1 MMNAIGSNSKAGL
14 YILSYKIGIIE
25 EINQKLS
32 ARLRRANGR
41 EATPNLA
48 SLDSQTVKITKSAGS
63 RGFDGGKKIKGRKRY
78 IIVDTLG
85 LVIGVV
91 VHTADIGERSGA
103 RLLLASLK
111 YPLVRFKKILV
122 DKGYSGAE
130 IGSKKTLIGSGKLV
144 KVQIIRRD
152 LSLNPNDGW

>member
-1 MMNAIGSNSKAGL
+1 VHD
-14 YILSYKIGIIE
+14 
-25 EINQKLS
+25 
-32 ARLRRANGR
+32 LRRANGR

-63 RGFDGGKKIKGRKRY
+63 RGFDGDKKIKGRKRH

-91 VHTADIGERSGA
+91 VHSADIGERSGA
-103 RLLLASLK
+103 KLLLASLK

-122 DKGYSGAE
+122 DKEYSGAE

-152 LSLNPNDGW
+152 LSLNPNGAW